1 MQRINRH
8 LFFKWQV
15 LAALLLAAQLSTAL
29 HAAEPAQPVG
39 ASWPPPLLGA
49 VNGTV
54 TLTTDDFLKVP
65 TAVEALRAKAGATPF
80 VVAAK
85 APTVELT
92 YHRGLPD
99 AALNGTGWSAW
110 GDICVASDGKV
121 YSGIG
126 DHGDNAGQGR
136 SYIYCWAPATRVLK
150 QVVNINAVARPGPGD
165 ITWSKVHAGIQEG
178 KDGKIYFSCTLND
191 GGQSFKTKW
200 TPNVPGGQ
208 LFEYNPKTG
217 KTRIIGHFS
226 GEVTPTT
233 LIDRRRNIL
242 YANLEGKTG
251 PGDIALSAFDLNKR
265 KVIYHSAHDAVTA
278 SRNLALGRD
287 GTVYFNGQ
295 DGLWKY
301 NPNTRTIAPTRSAF
315 PDKLSMRS
323 STRESAQGY
332 IYGTTM
338 LNGNPGIPGFFFRY
352 APKTDK
358 LDILG
363 HDFLSGDYTTVS
375 VLSPDDRFVYYLPGA
390 HGSSIAMG
398 TPVVQHEIATGRQK
412 VLAFLKDAVEKT
424 TGYVPGG
431 TYGIKLNADGS
442 TLYVNFNGHAR
453 EDLRLEKMT
462 PSGFGL
468 TAFAAIHIPASER

>member
-1 MQRINRH
+1 MKRTKQH
-8 LFFKWQV
+8 LLNKWHVLLAVVLTVQ
-15 LAALLLAAQLSTAL
+15 LAAAL

-39 ASWPPPLLGA
+39 NNWPPALIGA
-49 VNGTV
+49 VNEV
-54 TLTTDDFLKVP
+54 VMLTTDEFLKVP
-65 TAVEALRAKAGATPF
+65 EAVEAARAKEGATPF
-80 VVAAK
+80 VVAK
-85 APTVELT
+85 TAPLIELS
-92 YHRGLPD
+92 YHRQLPD

-126 DHGDNAGQGR
+126 DHGDNVGQGR
-136 SYIYCWAPATRVLK
+136 SYIYCWDPATKVLK
-150 QVVNINAVARPGPGD
+150 QVVDVNAVAKPGPGD
-165 ITWSKVHAGIQEG
+165 VTWSKVHAGIIEG
-178 KDGKIYFSCTLND
+178 KNGKIYFSCTLND
-191 GGQSFKTKW
+191 GGQSFNTKW

-208 LFEYNPKTG
+208 IFEYDPKSGRTA
-217 KTRIIGHFS
+217 IVGHFS

-233 LIDRRRNIL
+233 LLDRERNIL

-251 PGDIALSAFDLNKR
+251 PKDVALAAFDLDKQE
-265 KVIYHSAHDAVTA
+265 VIYRSAHDAVIA
-278 SRNLALGRD
+278 SRNVALGRD
-287 GTVYFNGQ
+287 GSVYFNGK

-301 NPNTRTIAPTRSAF
+301 NPQTKTIAPTRSVLPNNF
-315 PDKLSMRS
+315 SMRS
-323 STRESAQGY
+323 STRESAEGY

-338 LNGNPGIPGFFFRY
+338 IHGNPGPTGLFFRY

-375 VLSPDDRFVYYLPGA
+375 VLSPDEHFVYYLPGA
-390 HGSSIAMG
+390 HGGAITIG
-398 TPVVQHEIATGRQK
+398 TPVVQYEIASGRQK
-412 VLAFLKDAVEKT
+412 VLGFLKDAVEKT

-431 TYGIKLNADGS
+431 TYGMKISGDGS

-453 EDLRLEKMT
+453 DDLRLEKMT
-462 PSGFGL
+462 PIGFGL